1 MPTVAEKRRA
11 FRALHATG
19 CFVIP
24 NPWDVGSARYLQHLG
39 FKALAT
45 TSSGAAWSVGRPD
58 GGLSLDETLLNF
70 AALAEATDVPI
81 NADFTNGFAD
91 APEGVAAN
99 VGRALATGIAGVS
112 IEDQMPGASKLYD
125 IDLAVER
132 VRAAREAVDAEGGN
146 AVLVARSECYLVGVE
161 NPLKVALHRLERFA
175 EAGADCLYAPG
186 VRAPD
191 DIRALVAA
199 VAPKPVNVLVGWA
212 NSPSVPELAALGVR
226 RISVG
231 GALAR
236 AAWAGFLAAAREIAG
251 DGRFTALA
259 GATPGS
265 ELDTFFTADAARR
278 SP

>member
-11 FRALHATG
+11 FRALHTDG

-24 NPWDVGSARYLQHLG
+24 NPWDVGSARYLQGLG

-45 TSSGAAWSVGRPD
+45 TSSGAAWSAGRPD
-58 GGLSLDETLLNF
+58 GGLNLDETLAHF
-70 AALAEATDVPI
+70 AALAAATDIPV
-81 NADFTNGFAD
+81 NADFTNAFAD
-91 APEGVAAN
+91 QPEGVAAN

-112 IEDQMPGASKLYD
+112 VEDQIPGTTQLYD

-132 VRAAREAVDAEGGN
+132 VRAAREAIDAESGN
-146 AVLVARSECYLVGVE
+146 AMLVARSECYLVGVQS
-161 NPLKVALHRLERFA
+161 PLKVALHRLERFA

-186 VRAPD
+186 VRTAD
-191 DIRALVAA
+191 DIRAIVAA
-199 VAPKPVNVLVGWA
+199 VAPKPVNVLVGWSG
-212 NSPSVPELAALGVR
+212 SPTVAELAALGVR

-236 AAWAGFLAAAREIAG
+236 AAWAGFLAAAREIASE
-251 DGRFTALA
+251 GRFTALA

-265 ELDTFFTADAARR
+265 ELDAFFAADLGKRG
-278 SP
+278 S

>member
-1 MPTVAEKRRA
+1 MPTVAEKRRI
-11 FRALHATG
+11 FRALHASG

-24 NPWDVGSARYLQHLG
+24 NPWDVGSARYLQSLG

-45 TSSGAAWSVGRPD
+45 TSSGAAWSAGKPD
-58 GGLSLDETLLNF
+58 GGLTLDETLLHF
-70 AALAEATDVPI
+70 ATLAEAVDVPV
-81 NADFTNGFAD
+81 NADFTNAFAD
-91 APEGVAAN
+91 QPEGVAAN

-112 IEDQMPGASKLYD
+112 VEDQMPGTPQLYD

-161 NPLKVALHRLERFA
+161 NPLKVALHRLARFA

-186 VRAPD
+186 MRTAD
-191 DIRALVAA
+191 DIRAIVAA
-199 VAPKPVNVLVGWA
+199 VAPNPVNVLVGWA
-212 NSPSVPELAALGVR
+212 GSPSVAELAALGVR

-236 AAWAGFLAAAREIAG
+236 TAWTGFMKASKQMAEQG
-251 DGRFTALA
+251 TFTEL
-259 GATPGS
+259 GNGYPGG
-265 ELDTFFTADAARR
+265 ELNKMFG
-278 SP
+278 

>member
-58 GGLSLDETLLNF
+58 GGLSLDETLIHF
-70 AALAEATDVPI
+70 AALAEATDVPL
-81 NADFTNGFAD
+81 NADFTNAFAD

-99 VGRALATGIAGVS
+99 VGRALATGIAGISV
-112 IEDQMPGASKLYD
+112 EDQIPGAPQLYD

-146 AVLVARSECYLVGVE
+146 AVLVARTECYLVGVE
-161 NPLKVALHRLERFA
+161 SPLKVALHRLERFA

-186 VRAPD
+186 IRTTD
-191 DIRALVAA
+191 DIRAIVAA

-212 NSPSVPELAALGVR
+212 GSPSVAELAALGVR

-236 AAWAGFLAAAREIAG
+236 AAWAGFLTAAREIAG
-251 DGRFTALA
+251 DGRFGALA
-259 GATPGS
+259 GATPGG
-265 ELDTFFTADAARR
+265 ELDTFFSADVARR
-278 SP
+278 PS

>member
-11 FRALHATG
+11 FRALHTAG

-45 TSSGAAWSVGRPD
+45 TSSGAAWSAGKPD
-58 GGLSLDETLLNF
+58 GGLNLDETLTNF
-70 AALAEATDVPI
+70 ADLAAATDIPV
-81 NADFTNGFAD
+81 NADFTNAFAD
-91 APEGVAAN
+91 QPEGVAAN
-99 VGRALATGIAGVS
+99 VGRALATGIAGISV
-112 IEDQMPGASKLYD
+112 EDQIPGTTRLYD

-175 EAGADCLYAPG
+175 DAGADCLYAPG
-186 VRAPD
+186 VRTPE
-191 DIRALVAA
+191 DIRAIVAA

-212 NSPSVPELAALGVR
+212 GSPSVAELAALGVR

-251 DGRFTALA
+251 DGRFGALA

-265 ELDTFFTADAARR
+265 ELDAFFSADVARR

>member
-11 FRALHATG
+11 FRALHAGG

-45 TSSGAAWSVGRPD
+45 TSSGAAWSTGKPD
-58 GGLSLDETLLNF
+58 GGLSLDETLAHF
-70 AALAEATDVPI
+70 AALAEATDVPV
-81 NADFTNGFAD
+81 NADFTNAFAD
-91 APEGVAAN
+91 SPEGVAAN

-112 IEDQMPGASKLYD
+112 VEDQLPGTRQLYD

-132 VRAAREAVDAEGGN
+132 VRAAREAVDAAGGD
-146 AVLVARSECYLVGVE
+146 AVLVARSESWLVGVE
-161 NPLKVALHRLERFA
+161 SPLKVAVHRLERFA
-175 EAGADCLYAPG
+175 AAGADCLYAPG
-186 VRAPD
+186 VRTAD
-191 DIRALVAA
+191 DVRTLVAA
-199 VAPKPVNVLVGWA
+199 VAPKPLNVLVGWPG
-212 NSPSVPELAALGVR
+212 SPTVAELAALGVR

-251 DGRFTALA
+251 EGRFATLA
-259 GATPGS
+259 NATPGG
-265 ELDTFFTADAARR
+265 ELDTFFAADAVRR
-278 SP
+278 GP